1 MSVFTLLDRVV
12 GALLTAVLAL
22 LVIIGGA
29 QIVWRFVL
37 NNPLS
42 WAIETS
48 IILMV
53 WATMLSGYVG
63 VRRNVHLS
71 ADFAGMTLKPA
82 TRWYLDLTSLLLC
95 GVFVAVYGWASMTV
109 IDSMEGI
116 PFTSIPATQPA
127 LYWSLPVSAVLMAL
141 ALLDRLWRHVGQRPE
156 KV

>member
-1 MSVFTLLDRVV
+1 MFRLLDRLVE
-12 GALLTAVLAL
+12 ALLTAVLAL

-71 ADFAGMTLKPA
+71 ADFAGMTPKPA
-82 TRWYLDLTSLLLC
+82 VRWYLDLLSLLLC
-95 GVFVAVYGWASMTV
+95 GVFVAVYGWASITV

-116 PFTSIPATQPA
+116 PFTSIPLTQPA

-141 ALLDRLWRHVGQRPE
+141 ALLDRLWRHVGQRPQ
-156 KV
+156 KA

>member
-1 MSVFTLLDRVV
+1 MFKLLDRLVE
-12 GALLTAVLAL
+12 ALLTAVLAL

-82 TRWYLDLTSLLLC
+82 ARWYLDLVSLVLS

-116 PFTSIPATQPA
+116 PFTSIPVTQPA

-141 ALLDRLWRHVGQRPE
+141 ALADRLWRHVGQRPQ

>member
-1 MSVFTLLDRVV
+1 VFTWLDRLVE
-12 GALLTAVLAL
+12 ALLTAVLAL

-71 ADFAGMTLKPA
+71 ADFAGMSLRPA
-82 TRWYLDLTSLLLC
+82 ARWYLDLVSLLLC
-95 GVFVAVYGWASMTV
+95 GVFVAVYGWASLVV

-116 PFTSIPATQPA
+116 PFTSIPVTQPA

-141 ALLDRLWRHVGQRPE
+141 ALLDRMWRHVGQRPR